1 MFDSVVRGGDVVT
14 AASVVKA
21 DIGIEDG
28 VIAEISPELSA
39 GRVEVDA
46 SGLTVFAG
54 VIDVHVHFNEPG
66 RTEWEGAHTG
76 SLAFSR
82 GGGTLYFDMP
92 LNSTPCTVDCAGF
105 DAKCA
110 ALQAGSVTDFALWGG
125 LIPGNLNQLAEL
137 GARGVVGLKAF
148 LCDSGLPEFPRADDL
163 TLHEGMKEAARLDL
177 PVAVHAESQEIT
189 HGLTQRLVSQGCHD
203 AAAFAASRPVIA
215 EVEAIERAAL
225 IARETGCKLHV
236 VHISSG
242 GGVAAALEA
251 RARGTDITIETC
263 PHYLFFNEDDLMR
276 IGTLL
281 KCAPPLRK
289 ENERQGLWG
298 GLLRGEVDI
307 VGSDHSPC
315 PPELKASDNFFR
327 AWGGI
332 AGVQSTLTVLL
343 DQAHRER
350 GMSLPNMARML
361 SVNPAQ
367 RFRMRHKGEIAVG
380 QEADLAIVDLNAA
393 NRLTSED
400 LLQRHKMSSY
410 VGYDFRGRVVQT
422 LLRGERVT
430 AATRG
435 KLVRPE
441 RK

>member
-14 AASVVKA
+14 STAVLKA

-28 VIAEISPELSA
+28 VIAGISPELPA
-39 GRVEVDA
+39 GRLEVDA

-92 LNSTPCTVDCAGF
+92 LNSTPCTVHCDGF

-110 ALQAGSVTDFALWGG
+110 ALQASSVTDFALWGG
-125 LIPGNLNQLAEL
+125 LIPRNCDQLAEL
-137 GARGVVGLKAF
+137 AARGVVGFKAF

-163 TLHEGMKEAARLDL
+163 TLYEGMKEAARLNL

-189 HGLTQRLVSQGCHD
+189 SGLTHRLLSQGRHD
-203 AAAFAASRPVIA
+203 TAAFAESRPVIA

-242 GGVAAALEA
+242 RGIAAALEA
-251 RARGTDITIETC
+251 RTRGTDVTIETC

-276 IGTLL
+276 VGALL

-289 ENERQGLWG
+289 EKERQSLWSA
-298 GLLRGEVDI
+298 LLRGDVDI

-315 PPELKASDNFFR
+315 TPELKADENFFR
-327 AWGGI
+327 VWGGI
-332 AGVQSTLTVLL
+332 AGVQSTLPVLL

-350 GMSLPNMARML
+350 GMSLPNIARLL
-361 SVNPAQ
+361 SARPAQ
-367 RFRMRHKGEIAVG
+367 RFGIRRKGEIAVG
-380 QEADLAIVDLNAA
+380 HDADLAIVDLNET

-400 LLQRHKMSSY
+400 LLQRHRTTPY
-410 VGYDFRGRVVQT
+410 VGYEFRGRVVQT
-422 LLRGERVT
+422 FLRGERVT

-441 RK
+441 RT